1 MTEEVEIVT
10 PIASLPAVQE
20 PAAVA
25 IPAKPK
31 AAAPAVVRVTGIA
44 RVRELAGAI
53 VPQLQYRIARLGAV
67 GLAGI
72 AALLAA
78 AAITFGAL
86 LPGQSAIR
94 ALDADIARA
103 RQRPPV
109 ENTPEEGLG
118 RLVGSLPTRAQIPLV
133 IGEVLQQARQ
143 SGVPLDSGH
152 YSFVPGKAGNIGR
165 YELEFPVKASYPQV
179 RDFINRTLTAVPA
192 AGLDK
197 LHIERRSVTEETV
210 NADVR
215 FVIFVRGE

>member
-20 PAAVA
+20 PTAVA

-31 AAAPAVVRVTGIA
+31 AAAPAVARVTAIA

-53 VPQLQYRIARLGAV
+53 VPQLQYRVARLGAV
-67 GLAGI
+67 GLVGI

-78 AAITFGAL
+78 AAITLGAL

-94 ALDADIARA
+94 TLDADIARA

-118 RLVGSLPTRAQIPLV
+118 RLVSSLPTRGQIPLV

-152 YSFVPGKAGNIGR
+152 YSFTQKAGNIGR
-165 YELEFPVKASYPQV
+165 YELEFPVKASYPQI